1 MDTASSYQDDAEY
14 NKMMNLFQGGDW
26 RKGFVLLNTLKESYP
41 SELPELRS
49 LQREMQVRASID
61 AYEEFDQSVNRRRKF
76 LKYSL
81 RIVFGV
87 VLFIAIFYVLN
98 TYSSWLQDK
107 VAIAQDQVAEE
118 MRIYSLN
125 AKYQSAQQLLASMRG
140 QEALVL
146 LQEIKTAD
154 PTYPGLEDAIQ
165 TGDKIQQLN
174 LDYEKAMQLKA
185 SGKVDEALAI
195 LQEMPNYRDVSLQIR
210 EIQRKYDLGALL
222 TKGDEAVRQGDWLT
236 AIEQYEDLRNRD
248 AFYQRNNLE
257 ERLYNA
263 YLNAAKSILEEQP
276 DSLEALQTAQS
287 YFAKA
292 LALRPQDPKVFEEL
306 TIARDTVADRLVNKF
321 LDLAKKALTGNADS
335 LAALKKAEEYYSQA
349 QAIRPNDLAIVMQRQ
364 MAQTYIQAMAD
375 FNKKRWDPAIKAL
388 RSIYEQDVD
397 FAEGTARQ
405 ALYDALIA
413 RGDEFILNGRLQSAL
428 TDYQE
433 AVTIAQLRPDSLLR
447 LFESQVR
454 VGNALGIMGSYETA
468 VFQYRSA
475 LEQAN
480 ILENL
485 VLDPQLDRTLTTAES
500 NAIRGKYKYAYTL
513 YRDAMDEIIK
523 ILPTVEHTI
532 TDNDYLAR
540 LAKQYNTTVAAILA
554 ANGLTDPSQIQYG
567 DKIIIPILP

>member
-1 MDTASSYQDDAEY
+1 MDTATSYQDDAEY

-61 AYEEFDQSVNRRRKF
+61 AYEEFDQSANRRRKF

-81 RIVFGV
+81 RIVLGV

-174 LDYEKAMQLKA
+174 MDYEKAMQLKA

-210 EIQRKYDLGALL
+210 EIQRQYDLGALL
-222 TKGDEAVRQGDWLT
+222 AKGDEAVRQGDWLT